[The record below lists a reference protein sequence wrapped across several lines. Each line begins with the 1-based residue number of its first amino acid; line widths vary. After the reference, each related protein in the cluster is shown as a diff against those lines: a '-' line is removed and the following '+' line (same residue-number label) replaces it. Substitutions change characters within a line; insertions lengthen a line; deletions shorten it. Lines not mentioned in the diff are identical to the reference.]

1 MANKQQIG
9 EEYRD
14 RVKQDQPPQA
24 GRSGNINADDI
35 TFNHNVGDLPADHNM
50 TDTAAQQEIKAAEG
64 LGSALDAAGGD
75 TGTESSG
82 YTPRQGLSYDEWAQK
97 IRDTMNTDADYQ
109 AAKAKLAE
117 AEGGRP
123 NYAGTYDDDLAN
135 AYNAILNRE
144 GFQYNLDD
152 DALYQQY
159 ADKYMAA
166 GKLAMRNSMGQ
177 AAALTGG
184 YGSSYGQAVGQQT
197 YDSYLQGLNDVAL
210 EMYDRAYGRY
220 QDEGQRLKDA
230 YGLAGDMA
238 NTEYGRYM
246 DQMGQWNTDRAFMTD
261 EANNAWNRAYQQDAD
276 AYNRAMAEDEL
287 AYNRQIDYAQT
298 LAAYG
303 DFSGFADIF
312 GADRAAEMQK
322 VWNAGNVD
330 LAYNSGKITAEEYKA
345 MTGKYPPG
353 YKAPSRG
360 WGPSKK
366 PEEPTLT
373 PQQEAQ
379 YGRQYAIDQAL
390 KYNQEHPYT
399 PQTPKIEQIN
409 KKYGQGGR

>member
-1 MANKQQIG
+1 MTDG
-9 EEYRD
+9 EQTAD
-14 RVKQDQPPQA
+14 R
-24 GRSGNINADDI
+24 GRVSRSRKTRPATAGNINADDI
-35 TFNHNVGDLPADHNM
+35 TFNHNIGNLPADHNK

-75 TGTESSG
+75 TGTGSSG

-117 AEGGRP
+117 AEGNRP
-123 NYAGTYDDDLAN
+123 DYAGTYDDDLAN

-312 GADRAAEMQK
+312 GKDRAAEMQK

-353 YKAPSRG
+353 YKAPGRG
-360 WGPSKK
+360 WGPTK

-390 KYNQEHPYT
+390 KYNQDHPYT
-399 PQTPKIEQIN
+399 PNTPTTPKKDEE
-409 KKYGQGGR
+409 YGNGGR

>member
-1 MANKQQIG
+1 MATSYDDWRK
-9 EEYRD
+9 
-14 RVKQDQPPQA
+14 
-24 GRSGNINADDI
+24 NINE
-35 TFNHNVGDLPADHNM
+35 NVN
-50 TDTAAQQEIKAAEG
+50 
-64 LGSALDAAGGD
+64 S
-75 TGTESSG
+75 
-82 YTPRQGLSYDEWAQK
+82 
-97 IRDTMNTDADYQ
+97 DADYQ
-109 AAKAKLAE
+109 AAKAKLEETA
-117 AEGGRP
+117 ANRP
-123 NYAGTYDDDLAN
+123 EYAGTYDADVAN
-135 AYNAILNRE
+135 AYNNLLNRK
-144 GFQYNLDD
+144 GFEYNLDD

-166 GKLAMRNSMGQ
+166 GKLAMKNTLGQ
-177 AAALTGG
+177 AANLTGG

-197 YDSYLQGLNDVAL
+197 YDAYLQGLNDKAI

-238 NTEYGRYM
+238 NTEYGRYT
-246 DQMGQWNTDRAFMTD
+246 DALAQYNTDRGIDIDAM
-261 EANNAWNRAYQQDAD
+261 NNAWNRAYQQDAD
-276 AYNRAMAEDEL
+276 AYNRSMTEDEL
-287 AYNRQIDYAQT
+287 AYNRQIDQAQT

-303 DFSGFADIF
+303 DFSGFAAMF
-312 GADRAAEMQK
+312 GDDRAAEMQK

-390 KYNQEHPYT
+390 KYNQENPYT